1 VAIITGGILYGKLLK
16 NLTKKI
22 PAFKNIFTAM
32 NWAVVGAFFP
42 LFYYSMD
49 INLAFIIVFL
59 FIFLRCTNN
68 IIFFDLKDI
77 DNDKEN
83 GLKTLPVMFGK
94 KSAIKILQ
102 VGNVITFIPLIVGL
116 CLSIINVSAI
126 FLLVFLFYG
135 YFYINKANSAS
146 NSELETVSHTLADLE
161 FILWPVILVIAQF
174 FI

>member
-116 CLSIINVSAI
+116 CLSIINVSAL

-135 YFYINKANSAS
+135 YFYINKANLAS